1 MDQGLKGKTGCLH
14 ACGRCPFLRPD
25 ELHFHS
31 LFVDTTKQNH
41 KKFNQGDSEI
51 GFNKEVYQL
60 ANKVG
65 RMYDAYYF
73 HLYPD
78 YRDTKSFPEEL
89 RLILNRGAAKQGD
102 KPSALLGY

>member
-89 RLILNRGAAKQGD
+89 RLIL
-102 KPSALLGY
+102 GY